1 MQIPAGKEGTACEN
15 LPKGGKAKLP
25 VYMVRLHL
33 DGGVFFRYTTEKQR
47 RNLLWNGSQ

>member
-1 MQIPAGKEGTACEN
+1 MQMSAGKEVTACEN